1 MMDLKA
7 EMRAMALEGMA
18 YTPSEDG
25 IEADWL
31 EVAWGDPSYF
41 EDGLDGRWHRRGRF
55 GLWTFGG
62 PNIRIW
68 FYPDAVLAIGHWGGE
83 VVVVESH
90 EPNAAMNAALVGLRD
105 TGDYED
111 VPEVTTET
119 QGIG

>member
-1 MMDLKA
+1 MDLKA
-7 EMRAMALEGMA
+7 AMRAMALEGMA
-18 YTPSEDG
+18 YTPSKDG

-31 EVAWGDPSYF
+31 EFAWGDPRCFADTYAMNW
-41 EDGLDGRWHRRGRF
+41 ERRGRF

-83 VVVVESH
+83 VVTVEGYL
-90 EPNAAMNAALVGLRD
+90 PNTAMNAALAGLRD
-105 TGDYED
+105 TGDYKY